1 MKVEFFIAKRILF
14 GKTKNKSFTKPVINI
29 AVWGIALGVIIM
41 IMAVAITKGFQ
52 REIKSKIV
60 GFASDIQI
68 SDAGISESYESNPIP
83 FDTVLYNKLNAS
95 SKIKHVQVYAS
106 KAGIIKTQD
115 DMQGVILKGIGSDF
129 NWSFFKQHLV
139 EGDTLTIKDSSIGK
153 EAMISSKIAKTLKL
167 NLGDKFR
174 VFFITKIVEHGR
186 ERFVQKKYAFTIKG
200 IYQTGLSEEFDS
212 KFIFID
218 LKRIVKLNKWDKNE
232 IGGYEVFL
240 AEGSGLKTAT
250 TSNSNSY
257 EYFIAQ
263 ENEIKDDFFLELSF
277 LDIKSI
283 YSRYAQIVSWLEYID
298 MHIFIILIIILVVAV
313 VNMSSSLLILILE
326 KTNMIGIL
334 KSFGS
339 SNWSIRKIFIIKS
352 AFLIGKGTLIGNV
365 IALLFCY
372 IQMNFAPLQLDASIY
387 YLDAVPVYLNLWHV
401 LGINILTIT
410 TCSIMLIIPSIFIS
424 YISPVKA
431 IKFS

>member
-29 AVWGIALGVIIM
+29 AVWGIALGVVIM

-83 FDTVLYNKLNAS
+83 FDTALYNKLNAS
-95 SKIKHVQVYAS
+95 EKIEHVQVYAS
-106 KAGIIKTQD
+106 KAGIIKTKD

-129 NWSFFKQHLV
+129 NWKFFKQHLV
-139 EGDTLTIKDSSIGK
+139 EGDTLTILDSSIGK
-153 EAMISSKIAKTLKL
+153 EAMISAKIAKTLKL

-174 VFFITKIVEHGR
+174 VFFITKIVEQGR

-218 LKRIVKLNKWDKNE
+218 IQRIVKLNKWNKNE

-240 AEGSGLKTAT
+240 AEGSGLETAT

-257 EYFIAQ
+257 EFFLAQ
-263 ENEIKDDFFLELSF
+263 EKEIKDDYFLELSF
-277 LDIKSI
+277 LNIKSI
-283 YSRYAQIVSWLEYID
+283 YSRYSQIVSWLEYID

-365 IALLFCY
+365 IALLICY
-372 IQMNFAPLQLDASIY
+372 FQMNFSLLKLDASIY

-401 LGINILTIT
+401 LGINTLTIS